1 MRENAMLDRRVIK
14 TRTNIKHAFMQLA
27 MDKQYN
33 KITIKDITEQAKVN
47 RTTFYLHYDGVEA
60 VILDIEKDFKK
71 EIDECISD
79 IDSNNIYD
87 SLFQNFSK
95 LTKILNTTPNTKEFI
110 LNSTYSNN
118 MLARLKEI
126 LVERS
131 IQTILAE
138 YAYADVEKIKIHLTF
153 AVAGIVDCYVKW
165 EADRMNRLNYF
176 VFMNMLSLVTTQ
188 VLENMKLAL
197 SIPAV

>member
-131 IQTILAE
+131 LQTILAE
-138 YAYADVEKIKIHLTF
+138 YAYADVEKIKIHLMF

-176 VFMNMLSLVTTQ
+176 VFMNMLSLLTTQ